1 MGSRSGLLSSLSNA
15 CAAKNPKLRNCPQKF
30 GQENSRDDLGTNK
43 KSTSFR
49 AVAAKQGEVS
59 AEGEVEDMRKELWE
73 YAMEE
78 SYERLID
85 RLVGTRVK
93 FRVTC
98 AQDRVREYIAVLKEY
113 NDKHMYLMDVKR
125 PDDLGYED
133 EWSNT
138 TLDIASN
145 NVNVRDERGMR
156 SRIEEDHLILENNAP
171 YEI

>member
-1 MGSRSGLLSSLSNA
+1 
-15 CAAKNPKLRNCPQKF
+15 
-30 GQENSRDDLGTNK
+30 
-43 KSTSFR
+43 
-49 AVAAKQGEVS
+49 
-59 AEGEVEDMRKELWE
+59 
-73 YAMEE
+73 MEE

-93 FRVTC
+93 FRVTY

-171 YEI
+171 YEIQLWGLTYQRDGETDTHDWEMEFSHSGFLVCGKIISNQALKIIMSIRSCV